1 MEDVISIK
9 RLILNKLVRSNM
21 WGGKHTPLDFVMKG
35 LPEQTRIRPAGQR
48 AIDKALKE
56 LQNDVWVIIT
66 KKRTGSSYDDHI
78 SLNQDKTAEIQRFLA
93 ER

>member
-1 MEDVISIK
+1 MGRK
-9 RLILNKLVRSNM
+9 
-21 WGGKHTPLDFVMKG
+21 TYPLDFVMKG

-78 SLNQDKTAEIQRFLA
+78 SLNQDKIAEIQQFIS
-93 ER
+93 EK